1 MTPQQLL
8 WRPTNSILTSG
19 ACQIQLGNTS
29 EMLVVGPHPK
39 SAKTQGATRNAVFFC
54 VFFPQSSHVTAS
66 LADSCSPGIL
76 VLQPGRT
83 LASAGSFPPNVVA
96 LSGAPTAL

>member
-1 MTPQQLL
+1 
-8 WRPTNSILTSG
+8 
-19 ACQIQLGNTS
+19 
-29 EMLVVGPHPK
+29 MLC
-39 SAKTQGATRNAVFFC
+39 VFVF
-54 VFFPQSSHVTAS
+54 FFPQSSHVTAS
-66 LADSCSPGIL
+66 LADGRSPGIL